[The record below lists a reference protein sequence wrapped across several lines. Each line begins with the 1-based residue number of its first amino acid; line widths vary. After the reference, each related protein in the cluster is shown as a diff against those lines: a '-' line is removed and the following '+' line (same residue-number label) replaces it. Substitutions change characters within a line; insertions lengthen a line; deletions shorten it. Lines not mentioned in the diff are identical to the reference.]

1 MKVLLIK
8 DVKNV
13 GKAGEIKEVK
23 DGYGRNFLVAK
34 GFAKVATPEVV
45 KQWKKEQEA
54 KAIQEAKEIERL
66 TKEKEQLES
75 SKIVIKKL
83 KAPAGIR
90 GSVTN
95 SDIAKAIQE
104 QLGIDIDKKH
114 IALKKPIKTAGV
126 HNVDIKLGHSIH
138 ALVKVDVV
146 AVED

>member
-45 KQWKKEQEA
+45 KQWQKEQEERA
-54 KAIQEAKEIERL
+54 KQEAQEIERL
-66 TKEKEQLES
+66 KKEKETLES
-75 SKIVIKKL
+75 NEIVIKKM

-95 SDIAKAIQE
+95 SDIAKAIKE
-104 QLGIDIDKKH
+104 QFGIDIDKKH
-114 IALKKPIKTAGV
+114 IVLKKALKTPGL
-126 HNVDIKLGHSIH
+126 HSVDTKLGHGIH
-138 ALVKVDVV
+138 ATLKVDIV
-146 AVED
+146 AVEE